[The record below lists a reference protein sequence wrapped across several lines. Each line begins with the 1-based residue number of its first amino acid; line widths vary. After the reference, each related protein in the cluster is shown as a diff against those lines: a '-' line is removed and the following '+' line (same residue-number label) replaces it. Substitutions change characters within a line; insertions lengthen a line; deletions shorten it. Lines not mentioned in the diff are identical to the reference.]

1 MIPVQQQPE
10 PKSFGKNVR
19 TPGARWLS
27 GLAMPPQS
35 QKEWKG
41 HEYWHKCLNDLYAC
55 YNGICAY
62 YAIYIDMA
70 SGYATVD
77 HFVPKSADPQQ
88 AYEWNNY
95 RLSSFR
101 PNSAKRDAVSIMD
114 PFALRKW
121 TFFINFSNGEV
132 RPNDRLPV
140 DEKIKVDETIKIL
153 KLNASEITRKRAE
166 DFSAYIAGMVTLEYL
181 VKYSPFVAE
190 EITRQHLELA

>member
-19 TPGARWLS
+19 TPGARWLN
-27 GLAMPPQS
+27 GLALPPQN

-55 YNGICAY
+55 Y
-62 YAIYIDMA
+62 
-70 SGYATVD
+70 
-77 HFVPKSADPQQ
+77 
-88 AYEWNNY
+88 
-95 RLSSFR
+95 
-101 PNSAKRDAVSIMD
+101 
-114 PFALRKW
+114 
-121 TFFINFSNGEV
+121 FSNGEV
-132 RPNDRLPV
+132 RPNDKLPV

>member
-1 MIPVQQQPE
+1 MAERTRNASAKPE
-10 PKSFGKNVR
+10 RMEGTRILAQMPQRSVCLLQWDLR
-19 TPGARWLS
+19 LLCHIYRH
-27 GLAMPPQS
+27 GLR
-35 QKEWKG
+35 
-41 HEYWHKCLNDLYAC
+41 LC
-55 YNGICAY
+55 YGG
-62 YAIYIDMA
+62 
-70 SGYATVD
+70 S
-77 HFVPKSADPQQ
+77 FVPKSADPQQ